1 MDFKSLLR
9 GEVEKY
15 GVYQMFTGV
24 PGGCWRLCRS
34 AVALEVAFLVPLI
47 CKERAGGLLPEDRV
61 EGDDMLVK
69 TILKAKA
76 RGAGVVT
83 ISPDSDVAQAAR
95 VLAEHK
101 IGALVAVEADGRLA
115 GILSERDI
123 VRGVGQ
129 GGGVCLSGPVRSL
142 MTAAVLT
149 CTEDDTVESLMQT
162 MTSRRIRHLPVVDGD
177 GRLCGIVTI
186 GDVVKSRLDQADMEV
201 DNLRHYVV
209 AAR

>member
-1 MDFKSLLR
+1 
-9 GEVEKY
+9 
-15 GVYQMFTGV
+15 
-24 PGGCWRLCRS
+24 
-34 AVALEVAFLVPLI
+34 
-47 CKERAGGLLPEDRV
+47 
-61 EGDDMLVK
+61 MLVK

-83 ISPDSDVAQAAR
+83 VSPDITVAEAAR
-95 VLAEHK
+95 TLATNR
-101 IGALVAVEADGRLA
+101 IGALIALEEGGAIA

-123 VRGVGQ
+123 VRGVALQ
-129 GGGVCLSGPVRSL
+129 GEGCLRAPVRDL

-149 CTEDDTVESLMQT
+149 CHEDDSVESLMQT
-162 MTSRRIRHLPVVDGD
+162 MTSKRIRHLPVVDGD
-177 GRLCGIVTI
+177 GRLVGIVTI

>member
-1 MDFKSLLR
+1 
-9 GEVEKY
+9 
-15 GVYQMFTGV
+15 
-24 PGGCWRLCRS
+24 
-34 AVALEVAFLVPLI
+34 
-47 CKERAGGLLPEDRV
+47 
-61 EGDDMLVK
+61 MLVGS
-69 TILKAKA
+69 ILKAKA
-76 RGAGVVT
+76 GGVKT
-83 ISPDSDVAQAAR
+83 ISPDASVAEAAR
-95 VLAEHK
+95 LLAELR
-101 IGALVAVEADGRLA
+101 IGALVAVDAHGGIA

-129 GGGVCLSGPVRSL
+129 QGDTCLRLRVADL

-149 CTEDDTVESLMQT
+149 CTEADSVESLMKT

-186 GDVVKSRLDQADMEV
+186 GDVVKTRLDEADMEV